1 MPYNNGNN
9 PPLRP
14 EFSNRSYK
22 ALWRSVHPALLR
34 RGFWVAAALALAM
47 CCVASVA
54 IAAEATKPAAEIPKV
69 AAPTEAPLVVWNQ
82 PITVFRSSF
91 AGLSPQERAAQ
102 AAERIQALPL
112 RSEGAEIKFEPAKI
126 GAEEG
131 VALSVSSRPLFFLTT
146 GDLVPDSNQ
155 TLNATAQTAV
165 TALRTAL
172 RGRPPDQGQWS
183 IYLMSI
189 GHVLI
194 ATLLLLGLLWAWRR
208 IRIWLLTNLE
218 TAALLP
224 ERYFRLLAVDLR
236 MHILQGG
243 RAAVHLISAVVIFVL
258 GYWWLVY
265 SLGQFP
271 YTAPLGEKLGVSLAQ
286 LFFDFGR
293 SALVAIPGLVA
304 AVIIILI
311 ARWCVR
317 LINTVFKEI
326 ETGRFSLPWLER
338 ETARTTQTLL
348 IVAVWI
354 FALVVAYPYIPGSDT
369 LAFKALSIFIGL
381 MIALGSAGLVNQ
393 IISGLFVVYSKSVR
407 PEDYVRVGDVEGE
420 VVNVGFLATKLRTF
434 QQEEITLPHSMLVG
448 AATTNYS
455 RLAGDEG
462 MAVTVLLTFGYNV
475 PWRQVHALLLLG
487 ASRTPGIRQEPPPQ
501 VVQRGLSDFH
511 IQYLLVARLED
522 PKSRAAVLSEL
533 QAQIQDAFME
543 RGGPFISPNF
553 ETEPKKP
560 ILEPRSDEYATP
572 PVPQPTAEI
581 AVERSAVEP
590 TEIEIKEIEPGEV
603 ETRTA
608 EPLKVEARGIEAREF
623 VNTEPPLKANVPS
636 ERRKTDRKRPLPSRT
651 PRAKPPSV

>member
-1 MPYNNGNN
+1 MPCDNGNN
-9 PPLRP
+9 PRLRS

-22 ALWRSVHPALLR
+22 ALWRSVQPAQWR
-34 RGFWVAAALALAM
+34 RCFWGVAALALAT
-47 CCVASVA
+47 CRLASVT
-54 IAAEATKPAAEIPKV
+54 IAAEATKPAAEIPKA
-69 AAPTEAPLVVWNQ
+69 AAPTEAPLVVWHQ

-91 AGLSPQERAAQ
+91 AGLSPQERAAE

-112 RSEGAEIKFEPAKI
+112 RSEGAELTFEPAKI

-155 TLNATAQTAV
+155 TLNAAAQTAV

-172 RGRPPDQGQWS
+172 RARPPDQGQWN
-183 IYLMSI
+183 IYLTSI
-189 GHVLI
+189 ARVLI
-194 ATLLLLGLLWAWRR
+194 AALLLLGLLWAWRR

-218 TAALLP
+218 AAALFP
-224 ERYFRLLAVDLR
+224 ERYLRLLAVDLR

-243 RAAVHLISAVVIFVL
+243 RAAIHLISAAVILML

-265 SLGQFP
+265 SLEQFP
-271 YTAPLGEKLGVSLAQ
+271 YTAPLGEKLGASLAQ
-286 LFFDFGR
+286 LFFDLGR
-293 SALVAIPGLVA
+293 GALAAIPGLVA
-304 AVIIILI
+304 VVIIILI

-326 ETGRFSLPWLER
+326 ETGRFSLPWLET

-369 LAFKALSIFIGL
+369 QAFKALSILIGV
-381 MIALGSAGLVNQ
+381 MIALGSAGLINQ

-434 QQEEITLPHSMLVG
+434 QQEEITLPHSTLVG
-448 AATTNYS
+448 TATTNYS

-462 MAVTVLLTFGYNV
+462 MAVTVSMTFGYNV

-501 VVQRGLSDFH
+501 VIQRGLSDFH
-511 IQYLLVARLED
+511 IQYLLLARLED

-543 RGGPFISPNF
+543 RGAQFMSPHF

-560 ILEPRSDEYATP
+560 ALGPQYDHYAAPAPQQP
-572 PVPQPTAEI
+572 PAEM
-581 AVERSAVEP
+581 AVESR
-590 TEIEIKEIEPGEV
+590 EI
-603 ETRTA
+603 ETRTV
-608 EPLKVEARGIEAREF
+608 EPPKVEARGIEARE
-623 VNTEPPLKANVPS
+623 VANTEPPVKPNVSS
-636 ERRKTDRKRPLPSRT
+636 ERRKTDRKRHLPSRA

>member
-1 MPYNNGNN
+1 MPNENKENTR
-9 PPLRP
+9 LRP
-14 EFSNRSYK
+14 DFLNRSYG
-22 ALWRSVHPALLR
+22 ALWRSVKSAQWR
-34 RGFWVAAALALAM
+34 RCFWGVMALALAM
-47 CCVASVA
+47 CRLASVT
-54 IAAEATKPAAEIPKV
+54 IAAEAIKPAAEIPKA

-82 PITVFRSSF
+82 PITVFHSSF

-112 RSEGAEIKFEPAKI
+112 RSEGAEIRFEPAKI

-131 VALSVSSRPLFFLTT
+131 VVLSVSSRPLFFLTT

-155 TLNATAQTAV
+155 TLNAAAQTAV

-172 RGRPPDQGQWS
+172 RARPPDQGQWS

-189 GHVLI
+189 AHVLI

-208 IRIWLLTNLE
+208 IRIGLLTNLE

-224 ERYFRLLAVDLR
+224 ERYLRLLAVDLR

-243 RAAVHLISAVVIFVL
+243 RAAIHLISAAVILVL

-265 SLGQFP
+265 SLEQFP
-271 YTAPLGEKLGVSLAQ
+271 YTVLLGEKLGASLAQ
-286 LFFDFGR
+286 LFFDLGR
-293 SALVAIPGLVA
+293 GALVVIPGLVA
-304 AVIIILI
+304 VVIIILI
-311 ARWCVR
+311 ARWCAR

-326 ETGRFSLPWLER
+326 ESGRFSLPWLER
-338 ETARTTQTLL
+338 ETVRTTQTLL

-369 LAFKALSIFIGL
+369 QAFKVLSILIGL
-381 MIALGSAGLVNQ
+381 MIALGSAGLINQ
-393 IISGLFVVYSKSVR
+393 VISGLFVVYSKSIR
-407 PEDYVRVGDVEGE
+407 SEDYVRVGDVEGE
-420 VVNVGFLATKLRTF
+420 VINVGLLATKLRTF

-448 AATTNYS
+448 TATTNYS
-455 RLAGDEG
+455 RLAEDEG
-462 MAVTVLLTFGYNV
+462 MTVTVSMTFDYNV

-501 VVQRGLSDFH
+501 VMQRGLSDFH
-511 IQYLLVARLED
+511 VQYLLLAHLED

-543 RGGPFISPNF
+543 RGAQFMSPHF

-560 ILEPRSDEYATP
+560 VLEPRSDEYAAP
-572 PVPQPTAEI
+572 APQPAAEMTAEPSP
-581 AVERSAVEP
+581 VETREIELKEIQPREVETGAVEP
-590 TEIEIKEIEPGEV
+590 PEV
-603 ETRTA
+603 ETR
-608 EPLKVEARGIEAREF
+608 EIEAREI
-623 VNTEPPLKANVPS
+623 VRAEPPAKPNVPS
-636 ERRKTDRKRPLPSRT
+636 GRRKPDRKRHVPPRA